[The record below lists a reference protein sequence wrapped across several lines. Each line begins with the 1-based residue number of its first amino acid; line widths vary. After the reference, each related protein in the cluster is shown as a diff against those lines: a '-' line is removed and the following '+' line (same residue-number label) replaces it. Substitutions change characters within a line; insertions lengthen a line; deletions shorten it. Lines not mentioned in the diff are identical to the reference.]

1 MVHGDVIFLQVGENA
16 RREAV
21 RHHLPIVAARG
32 AKVAQLDL
40 RAQSAQH
47 HRLHVR
53 DGEAV
58 RAQVAEHLKCAQTI
72 RDLKITGL
80 WISGF
85 AFNFPH
91 GSRSE
96 FRMRIW
102 IHKEKIYEE
111 KNSKKSMGIV
121 MNCNLLQF

>member
-72 RDLKITGL
+72 REQGCGSPDLHS
-80 WISGF
+80 ISLMDPDP
-85 AFNFPH
+85 NSEC
-91 GSRSE
+91 GSGSIRKK
-96 FRMRIW
+96 FT
-102 IHKEKIYEE
+102 KKKTV
-111 KNSKKSMGIV
+111 KNPWE
-121 MNCNLLQF
+121 LL